1 MVTNYHIIDDNFLKE
16 NSKLK
21 IQIGDEPIPKEIY
34 INKDRKIYF
43 SSNEEYDIMIIRLNE
58 KIDDL
63 KNINYLEIDDYLL
76 NHNSELAYEDTS
88 IYILHY
94 PMGKEITVSYGYGI
108 TKEKGKKYD
117 IIHKCKTTNGSSG
130 SPILNLATNKL
141 IGIHKSFISNKYK
154 NISYNI
160 GSFLKYPL
168 IEMQKKNPSNRD
180 IQFRKINYHKHKQS
194 KIMEPQAKIETKN
207 LKNINNEIPSD
218 YYSYRQLNIK
228 VLNNFNN
235 EHFITDCK
243 NFDSN
248 TLNKQNVKYTRNIST
263 SKISIN
269 NNNFYNNHNYTKSN
283 FFLNKIPNL
292 IANERTEE
300 NKYLN
305 ISYNNII
312 NRINKYNKIT
322 YSKQKMLP
330 NNMYNKNTNINNPK
344 LNHIIQKK
352 LTSIN
357 KL

>member
-1 MVTNYHIIDDNFLKE
+1 
-16 NSKLK
+16 
-21 IQIGDEPIPKEIY
+21 
-34 INKDRKIYF
+34 
-43 SSNEEYDIMIIRLNE
+43 
-58 KIDDL
+58 
-63 KNINYLEIDDYLL
+63 
-76 NHNSELAYEDTS
+76 
-88 IYILHY
+88 
-94 PMGKEITVSYGYGI
+94 
-108 TKEKGKKYD
+108 
-117 IIHKCKTTNGSSG
+117 
-130 SPILNLATNKL
+130 
-141 IGIHKSFISNKYK
+141 
-154 NISYNI
+154 
-160 GSFLKYPL
+160 
-168 IEMQKKNPSNRD
+168 MQKKNPSNRD

-330 NNMYNKNTNINNPK
+330 NNMYNKNTNIINPK

-352 LTSIN
+352 LTSIKPSGFVKKNIYKKANNLTNYSIDVANDKKNSLLKSVNIN
-357 KL
+357 KISVQNYVHNYSTPTLKRNPPINFRGKQIRLFK